1 MSVVDCSAMDI
12 YRTII
17 DIIEKQWQLLRTG
30 KKGGDARPPPDHY
43 NAVSSKWQVEESMA
57 E

>member
-1 MSVVDCSAMDI
+1 MDI